1 MKNRE
6 TIYRSLDLIE
16 ENLRSDM
23 TVYGISQRFSF
34 SFYYF
39 SRLFK
44 GITGYSPKSYILK
57 RKITESVKDILN
69 SDKKIIEIAF
79 DYGFSTPESFS
90 RAFQKITGINPSD
103 IRKSKMIDKER
114 LLNPI
119 TKENIENSKNDINND
134 PELIDF
140 GPLNLVGIPIFS
152 ELSDVEDLSTP
163 WQILLNNIASIPG
176 RVTPEKYFQV
186 QYWFPEQ
193 DGESLFFFL
202 ATEVSGFKES
212 GIQFT
217 AKTIP
222 EMKYLKF
229 QHKGLSNKVG
239 YTYQFIYEKW
249 LPETD
254 YKLPYLFNFEY
265 YGDLF
270 KGPYDEESI
279 SEIYIPVEIS

>member
-6 TIYRSLDLIE
+6 TIYKSLDLIE

-23 TVYGISQRFSF
+23 TVYGISQRFGF

-44 GITGYSPKSYILK
+44 GITGYSPKTYILN

-69 SDKKIIEIAF
+69 TDKKIIEIAF

-103 IRKSKMIDKER
+103 LRKKIMIDKGK
-114 LLNPI
+114 LFNPI
-119 TKENIENSKNDINND
+119 TKEKIEYSKNDIYHE

-140 GPLNLVGIPIFS
+140 GPINLVGIPIFY
-152 ELSDVEDLSTP
+152 ELPDVKDLSHP
-163 WQILLNNIASIPG
+163 WQMLMNNIASLPD
-176 RVTPEKYFQV
+176 RVIPEKYYQV

-202 ATEVSGFKES
+202 ATEVSGFNETN
-212 GIQFT
+212 IQFT
-217 AKTIP
+217 AKILP

-249 LPETD
+249 LPETE
-254 YKLPYLFNFEY
+254 YILPYFFNFEH
-265 YGDLF
+265 YGNLF
-270 KGPYDEESI
+270 KGPCDEESI
-279 SEIYIPVEIS
+279 SEIYIPVEM